1 MDAAQAAE
9 GDIATSLSTSQEVL
23 GIEIGGTKLQLVAG
37 SSKGSIHTRWRATI
51 VKASGAQGIRD
62 QLAAWLPQVLTER
75 QPSAIGVGFGGPV
88 LREAGTLARSHQIE
102 GWSGFP
108 LVGWLQE
115 RSGLPVALENDAN
128 VAALG
133 EARCGSGRGV
143 PSFFYVTL
151 GSGVGGGYVVNGQLH
166 HGAPPGEAEIG
177 HIRLDRLGTR
187 LEDQCSGWALDR
199 RVLVEATRHPNSPL
213 ARWVSRTDRAQ
224 AACLGSALAEGD
236 PNARA
241 LLDAWADDLAF
252 GLSHVVHLLHPHRLI
267 LGGGLAHL
275 GSPALDAVQRSLP
288 GYLMEVFRPGPEI
301 VLAGLGEDTVPVGA
315 LLLAADLL
323 R

>member
-1 MDAAQAAE
+1 MARDSRTT
-9 GDIATSLSTSQEVL
+9 IPATQEVL

-37 SSKGSIHTRWRATI
+37 CPHGSIHARWRTTI
-51 VKASGAQGIRD
+51 DKAAGAQGIRD
-62 QLAAWLPQVLTER
+62 QLDAWLPKVLKER
-75 QPSAIGVGFGGPV
+75 QPTAIGVGFGGPV

-143 PSFFYVTL
+143 SSFFYITL
-151 GSGVGGGYVVNGQLH
+151 GSGVGGGYVHHDQLH
-166 HGAPPGEAEIG
+166 HGSPPGEAEIG
-177 HIRLDRLGTR
+177 HIRLDRQGTR
-187 LEDQCSGWALDR
+187 LEDVCSGWALDR
-199 RVLVEATRHPNSPL
+199 RVLEEAGRHPHSPL
-213 ARWVSRTDRAQ
+213 AQWVSQTNRAQ
-224 AACLGSALAEGD
+224 AACLAPALAQRD
-236 PNARA
+236 PVARA
-241 LLDAWADDLAF
+241 LLDAWANDLAF
-252 GLSHVVHLLHPHRLI
+252 ALSHVVHLLHPQRLV

-275 GSPALDAVQRSLP
+275 GLPAVEAVQQSLTP
-288 GYLMEVFRPGPEI
+288 FLMEVFRPGPEI
-301 VLAGLGEDTVPVGA
+301 VLASLGEDTVPVGA
-315 LLLAADLL
+315 LLLAGDLL